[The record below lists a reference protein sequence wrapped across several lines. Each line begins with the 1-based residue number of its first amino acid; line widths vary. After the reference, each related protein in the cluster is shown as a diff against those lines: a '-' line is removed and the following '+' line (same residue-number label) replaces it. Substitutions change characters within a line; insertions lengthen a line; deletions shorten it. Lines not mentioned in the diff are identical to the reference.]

1 MIRII
6 GGDFG
11 GRKMWT
17 PKGYETRPTPERV
30 REALFNI
37 LQTEITGA
45 NFLDLFAGSGSV
57 GFEALSRGAGRVT
70 FVENSPKAL
79 EIIRRNLKML
89 RAGTE
94 ARCVST
100 SAFVYGD
107 LAGEDFIF
115 VSPPYPQI
123 ERMSSLGRFM
133 GPKAS
138 EDTWWILQHPSGY
151 AVEGVENFWEP
162 VETRDY
168 GRNALT
174 FFRKKG

>member
-11 GRKMWT
+11 GRKLWT

-45 NFLDLFAGSGSV
+45 NFLDL
-57 GFEALSRGAGRVT
+57 GAGRVT

-138 EDTWWILQHPSGY
+138 EGTWWILQHPSGY
-151 AVEGVENFWEP
+151 ALKGAENFWEP